1 MGNDEIQ
8 VTIGTVMTVSAVG
21 GPAAVVAVGAGA
33 AVLLAGYGIY
43 KWLSSDSQSDQN
55 KLLGGK

>member
-1 MGNDEIQ
+1 
-8 VTIGTVMTVSAVG
+8 MTVSAVG
-21 GPAAVVAVGAGA
+21 GPAVVVAAGAGA

-43 KWLSSDSQSDQN
+43 KWLSSQGDQN

>member
-1 MGNDEIQ
+1 MDNDKIQ
-8 VTIGTVMTVSAVG
+8 LTIGTVMTVSAVG
-21 GPAAVVAVGAGA
+21 GPAVVVAAGAGA

-43 KWLSSDSQSDQN
+43 KWLSSQGDQN